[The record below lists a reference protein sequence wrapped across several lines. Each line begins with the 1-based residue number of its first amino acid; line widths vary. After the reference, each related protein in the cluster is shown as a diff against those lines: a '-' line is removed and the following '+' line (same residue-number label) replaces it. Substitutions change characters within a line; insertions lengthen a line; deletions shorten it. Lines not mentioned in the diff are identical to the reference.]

1 MRLMR
6 LMGLIGHIGH
16 IGLIGHIGHIGL
28 MGLIGLIGLMACS
41 SEHGLPEQ
49 PEERETGVVISFSGS
64 EGAEE
69 EVTRGGAGESAGTS
83 ETSET
88 RAANSLHEAGI
99 NAFTIWG
106 YKNMAYNSET
116 GSYGDLQTD
125 IPGYTVRWI
134 DNSAATTLT
143 NSSGWEYI
151 LADLPDQTIKYWD
164 WGATAYRFFGV
175 TGGLTGTHETN
186 ETYETYEIAL
196 PADVTSTVNM
206 AATPYYSQLWFSTG
220 NYTDYPTRL
229 FGQPVQLMFQ
239 KPFTRVRMIIKY
251 TYPREGINLTGLQ
264 FKPTDGTNIARKGTV
279 TVIYPLTGTDTK
291 ETYSS
296 TPNADPAEGEELT
309 AFTVDYDPEDDSKE
323 YEFPVKDG
331 WYTVFPNMS
340 QGSYTLNVNVN
351 GSGRTAVVP
360 AQYMRWLPGYS
371 YTYVFKINEEG
382 GVEIGWV
389 EYAVTPWTEMEINHT
404 THNW

>member
-1 MRLMR
+1 MRR
-6 LMGLIGHIGH
+6 LVRV
-16 IGLIGHIGHIGL
+16 IGLIGL
-28 MGLIGLIGLMACS
+28 MGLMACS

-69 EVTRGGAGESAGTS
+69 EVTRGDAETTGT
-83 ETSET
+83 T
-88 RAANSLHEAGI
+88 RAANSLHQAGVST
-99 NAFTIWG
+99 FTIWG
-106 YKNMAYNSET
+106 YKNMSYDEST
-116 GSYGDLQTD
+116 DSYGGLQTD
-125 IPGYTVRWI
+125 IPGYTVKWI

-175 TGGLTGTHETN
+175 TGGLTGTPKPAETH
-186 ETYETYEIAL
+186 ETYEVAIPVDAS
-196 PADVTSTVNM
+196 STAGM
-206 AATPYYSQLWFSTG
+206 DDTPYYSQLWFSTG

-239 KPFTRVRMIIKY
+239 KPFARVRFIFKY
-251 TYPREGINLTGLQ
+251 TYPREGIALTNVS
-264 FKPTDGTNIARKGTV
+264 FKPTDDTKIARKGTV

-296 TPNADPAEGEELT
+296 TRNANPAVGEELT
-309 AFTVDYDPEDDSKE
+309 EFDQDYDPEDDGKV
-323 YEFPVKDG
+323 YANPVKDG
-331 WYTVFPNMS
+331 WYTVFPNMN
-340 QGSYTLNVNVN
+340 QGSYTLSVKVNN
-351 GSGRTAVVP
+351 NDRTAVIP
-360 AQYMRWLPGYS
+360 DKYMQWLPGYS
-371 YTYVFKINEEG
+371 YTYIFKVTEEG

-389 EYAVTPWTEMEINHT
+389 EYAVTPWAEMEINHT
-404 THNW
+404 GYNW

>member
-1 MRLMR
+1 MRR
-6 LMGLIGHIGH
+6 LVRVIGRLGPI
-16 IGLIGHIGHIGL
+16 
-28 MGLIGLIGLMACS
+28 GLIGLIGLMGLMACS

-69 EVTRGGAGESAGTS
+69 EVTRGGTESAGT
-83 ETSET
+83 T

-116 GSYGDLQTD
+116 GSYSDLQTD

-186 ETYETYEIAL
+186 ETYEIAL
-196 PADVTSTVNM
+196 PADVTSPANM

-251 TYPREGINLTGLQ
+251 TYPREGINLTDLQ
-264 FKPTDGTNIARKGTV
+264 FKPTDNTKIARKGTV

-296 TPNADPAEGEELT
+296 TRNANPAEGEELT

-404 THNW
+404 TYNW

>member
-1 MRLMR
+1 MRRIGRMR
-6 LMGLIGHIGH
+6 RIR
-16 IGLIGHIGHIGL
+16 
-28 MGLIGLIGLMACS
+28 LIGLIGLMGLMGCS
-41 SEHGLPEQ
+41 NDRLEQAPE
-49 PEERETGVVISFSGS
+49 PVPVVETGKAISFNGQQ
-64 EGAEE
+64 GEE
-69 EVTRGGAGESAGTS
+69 QVTRAATPLNEAGVTAFTVYGYKNDSYTDGEGFSGLQTVFPGYCVNWTASSAGTT
-83 ETSET
+83 TS
-88 RAANSLHEAGI
+88 NS
-99 NAFTIWG
+99 
-106 YKNMAYNSET
+106 
-116 GSYGDLQTD
+116 D
-125 IPGYTVRWI
+125 
-134 DNSAATTLT
+134 
-143 NSSGWEYI
+143 GWEYVNQQTGS
-151 LADLPDQTIKYWD
+151 APEQTIKYWD
-164 WGATAYRFFGV
+164 WGTKAYRFFAV
-175 TGGLTGTHETN
+175 TAGAGAPSEG
-186 ETYETYEIAL
+186 I
-196 PADVTSTVNM
+196 DGSTSFTM
-206 AATPYYSQLWFSTG
+206 AVDCSGANDEAVATKVAAAPYFSKLWFSTG
-220 NYTDYPTRL
+220 MLPAYADKQ
-229 FGQPVQLMFQ
+229 FGRPVQLMFQ

-264 FKPTDGTNIARKGTV
+264 FKPTDGTKIARKGTV

-296 TPNADPAEGEELT
+296 TRNADPAEGEELT

-351 GSGRTAVVP
+351 GSGRTAAVP

>member
-1 MRLMR
+1 MRR
-6 LMGLIGHIGH
+6 LVRVIGRLRPMGPMGPIRPIRL
-16 IGLIGHIGHIGL
+16 IGLIGL
-28 MGLIGLIGLMACS
+28 MGLMACS

-69 EVTRGGAGESAGTS
+69 EVTRGGAGENTGTTGTS
-83 ETSET
+83 GT

-99 NAFTIWG
+99 DAFTIWG
-106 YKNMAYNSET
+106 YKNM
-116 GSYGDLQTD
+116 SYDSGTDSYSDLQTD

-151 LADLPDQTIKYWD
+151 LADRPDQTIKYWD

-175 TGGLTGTHETN
+175 TGEPTGTHETN
-186 ETYETYEIAL
+186 ETYEITL
-196 PADVTSTVNM
+196 PADVTSTDKM

-264 FKPTDGTNIARKGTV
+264 FKPTDGTKIARKGTV

-296 TPNADPAEGEELT
+296 TPAEGEELT